1 MPPACWWQPIKAS
14 AASWQGFTCQVC
26 AAACLLRQCTGS
38 HSLTGL
44 HLLENDVSCS
54 SSLVVHWLQTQI
66 RKGFSRVEASLDDV
80 VLDLPKAREDLAK
93 LKQQALKEGWLVAES

>member
-1 MPPACWWQPIKAS
+1 MLPPL
-14 AASWQGFTCQVC
+14 
-26 AAACLLRQCTGS
+26 CLGWRQCTES
-38 HSLTGL
+38 PSLVNL
-44 HLLENDVSCS
+44 HYAGGDNSCS
-54 SSLVVHWLQTQI
+54 CSLVVHWLQTQM